1 MYLLPLHE
9 HHSTDARRNEMNMN
23 FETMGKTELRAAC
36 KEAGI
41 SYGKMTVADM
51 RAALAKAYAEG
62 EAMEAMEQ
70 ERDEAQNPEP
80 EIKGWRNK
88 RTIGGAE
95 PVATAAA
102 EKRDSARA
110 AKLAAQQ
117 ERKEAR
123 EAVARVKAAE
133 KAEKPVREVRN
144 GVKKPGPGLCR
155 DVWDYLDKTGNA
167 MPADLKDVAAQK
179 GWNFGNVTIELYQ
192 WRKWNNLG
200 RPEKKAAAK

>member
-1 MYLLPLHE
+1 
-9 HHSTDARRNEMNMN
+9 MNMN
-23 FETMGKTELRAAC
+23 FETMGKAELRAAC

-41 SYGKMTVADM
+41 SYGKLNVAGM
-51 RAALAKAYAEG
+51 RAALAQQYAEG

-80 EIKGWRNK
+80 
-88 RTIGGAE
+88 
-95 PVATAAA
+95 VATAA
-102 EKRDSARA
+102 EKRRDARA
-110 AKLAAQQ
+110 RVNVAHQKAEAK
-117 ERKEAR
+117 
-123 EAVARVKAAE
+123 KAACE
-133 KAEKPVREVRN
+133 PREERN
-144 GVKKPGPGLCR
+144 GVKRPGPGLCR

-192 WRKWNNLG
+192 WRKWNGLG